1 MALGYPLAPP
11 PVVDEPSM
19 YDAIGMAPPP
29 AMQPV
34 GPTGDIGLAPPPY
47 AMPASAIQPPP
58 ASPEQTRA
66 PAPVQVAPPPPE
78 LAPPPDGV
86 DVTSGDMVPAKLA
99 PETLPAGQMG
109 GKNAPSG
116 YDPEKQL
123 IQDEADLV
131 SQQQEAEAEGMKQ
144 AAQLHTD
151 RIQMGR
157 LMQVRDEKVLD
168 DAMADVQ
175 KAQEEARAMR
185 VDPGHWWSSRTTG
198 QKIALVIGAA
208 AGGFLSSDRGAPN
221 DFMQQIN
228 QFIANDIHAQ
238 QANIAN
244 ARDSAQAKQS
254 LYGMMYQKFQNAR
267 VAYDMTTAQMLDAA
281 KDQVAAYSAQ
291 FKSPM
296 TQMEGKK
303 MILALEQQRQAA
315 LASAIHQRGE
325 DALKIVKA
333 QDEHAKSVAETRK
346 LNAETGKI
354 GREGR
359 DGGEKVVP
367 VMVHGP
373 KGSRQVTLPPEQAK
387 LVQEAQKELD
397 EAKKEQSAHA
407 DKKGAEYQTW
417 VTRMHEKQRQAED
430 TMRAGGVPEDIIAAI
445 GVGFTPGGI
454 GGSEQ
459 IATPMTP
466 QEQSTYFPNQGLAPP
481 PHVDSTGNFSSLAG
495 YAKSTGERKV
505 EPKKTKTPYGGEAAP
520 AGLPPYHSPGD
531 R

>member
-1 MALGYPLAPP
+1 
-11 PVVDEPSM
+11 M

-47 AMPASAIQPPP
+47 AMPAPIGQPPP
-58 ASPEQTRA
+58 VSPEQTRA

-86 DVTSGDMVPAKLA
+86 DVTSGDMAPAKLA

-131 SQQQEAEAEGMKQ
+131 SQQQEAEAQG
-144 AAQLHTD
+144 ARDIAQLHTD

-303 MILALEQQRQAA
+303 MILALEQQRQATI
-315 LASAIHQRGE
+315 ASAAHQRGE
-325 DALKIVKA
+325 DALKLVKA
-333 QDEHAKSVAETRK
+333 QDEHALAQANLRK
-346 LNAETGKI
+346 TNAETNKL
-354 GREGR
+354 GREGK
-359 DGGEKVVP
+359 GETAVP

-373 KGSRQVTLPPEQAK
+373 KGSRQVALPPAQAK

-397 EAKKEQSAHA
+397 DAKKEQSAHA
-407 DKKGAEYQTW
+407 DKKGAEYETW
-417 VTRMHEKQRQAED
+417 VTRMREKQRQAED
-430 TMRAGGVPEDIIAAI
+430 TMRAGGVPEDVIASI
-445 GVGFTPGGI
+445 GVGFTPGDI

-481 PHVDSTGNFSSLAG
+481 PGSP
-495 YAKSTGERKV
+495 GEIIDFANSQRPQPLKPGRKPV
-505 EPKKTKTPYGGEAAP
+505 GTPAP
-520 AGLPPYHSPGD
+520 AGLPPYYSPGE